1 MSMENQFQ
9 SSIGKRFFYVLLV
22 AFVLQ
27 ISSCAIVTP
36 STNIGELDKLVEMS
50 KGPCFGFC
58 PIYTLTVYSNG
69 VVTYHGERNTNRQGT
84 YLRIL
89 DKKQLSGLKSQ
100 LEKAELWQYQ
110 DLYKGR
116 LPDLQTVTITYWEE
130 GDFKTIAGKDGRP
143 KAVVDIET
151 KLEDIANTGDWKK
164 MDGTADEE
172 APVNELIIQF
182 VDGVNQGKWIKKFSK
197 QDGKIVKQLAP
208 NSLYWLMSFD
218 AKKIKPKEML
228 RLVRSDASIVSAELN
243 KKLSS
248 RGRR

>member
-1 MSMENQFQ
+1 MKN
-9 SSIGKRFFYVLLV
+9 LLRPSLGLHIAYLFIATMTV
-22 AFVLQ
+22 IN
-27 ISSCAIVTP
+27 ISSCGIVAP
-36 STNIGELDKLVEMS
+36 NTNVGELDKLVEMS

-69 VVTYHGERNTNRQGT
+69 VVTYYGERNTNRQGT

-89 DKKQLSGLKSQ
+89 DKNKLSALKTQ
-100 LEKAELWQYQ
+100 LEAANLWQFQ
-110 DLYKGR
+110 DLYKGL

-151 KLEDIANTGDWKK
+151 ELESIANSGNWKK
-164 MDGTADEE
+164 MEGEE
-172 APVNELIIQF
+172 ATDEAPLNELIIQF
-182 VDGVNQGKWIKKFSK
+182 VDGVNQGKWIKKYAK

-218 AKKIKPKEML
+218 PKKIKHQEML
-228 RLVRSDASIVSAELN
+228 RMVRRDKNIVSAELN
-243 KKLSS
+243 KKVST
-248 RGRR
+248 RGR